1 MLVKQSKNTF
11 IRFIGEYGYL
21 MNQMTRHDRIYD
33 DIGADFLKR
42 ISRKGQEVD
51 VIVADL
57 KNLYGDSVSID
68 ELKTDFCEFI
78 KDLADHKFLVIG
90 ETEEDLEA
98 NDISFSYSLDNP
110 KTFINDFSQF
120 TTDDI
125 QQDSQTLMEQLQR
138 KYYQLHELQFELTSR
153 CNERCIHCYIP
164 NAKKDVG
171 GDMPYEKV
179 CSLIDEFAELGGF
192 GVTLSGG
199 EVFIYKDIMKVIQY
213 CREKDMCV
221 GVLSNL
227 TELKDEQIPLLKEA
241 NLSIVQVSL
250 YSMDPEIHD
259 RITLR
264 KGSHAKT
271 KAAIEKLVAADIPVQ
286 ISCPI
291 MKANKEGY
299 DKVLAY
305 AQSLKVKAQ
314 TDFIMMAQADLN
326 TQNLANRIDLQE
338 TEKVIR
344 DIIEYD
350 VAYREET
357 LKQSPIS
364 SKSIEQLSEE
374 PFCGAGINSCCI
386 SSSGDV
392 YPCPG
397 WSGFS
402 VGNIY
407 SSSLADVW
415 KKSEKLFFLR
425 NLRRRDLPQCL
436 TCEARDFCAPCLV
449 RNYNEND
456 GDMLKV
462 TKHFCDVAFL
472 NMRLDKELIFSK
484 VSAEKPI
491 VKE

>member
-33 DIGADFLKR
+33 DIGADFLRR

-51 VIVADL
+51 SIVSDL
-57 KNLYGDSVSID
+57 KKLYGDSVSFD
-68 ELKTDFCEFI
+68 ELKADFCEFANE
-78 KDLADHKFLVIG
+78 LADHKFLVIG
-90 ETEEDLEA
+90 ETEEDLEK
-98 NDISFSYSLDNP
+98 NDVSFSYSLGNP

-120 TTDDI
+120 TTDDVN
-125 QQDSQTLMEQLQR
+125 QDSQTFMEQLQR
-138 KYYQLHELQFELTSR
+138 KYMQLHDLQFELTSR

-164 NAKKDVG
+164 NAKKDAG

-291 MKANKEGY
+291 MKANKVGY

-305 AQSLKVKAQ
+305 AQSLKVKVQ
-314 TDFIMMAQADLN
+314 TDFIMMAQADMN

-338 TEKVIR
+338 TERVIK
-344 DIIEYD
+344 DIIEHD
-350 VAYREET
+350 VNYRERT
-357 LKQSPIS
+357 LKMAP
-364 SKSIEQLSEE
+364 LSAKNPEEFAEE

-386 SSSGDV
+386 TANGDV
-392 YPCPG
+392 YPCAG
-397 WSGFS
+397 WQEYT
-402 VGNIY
+402 VGNVNEMALSDI
-407 SSSLADVW
+407 W
-415 KKSEKLFFLR
+415 KNSDKLHYLR
-425 NLRRRDLPQCL
+425 GLKQKDLPQCMK
-436 TCEARDFCAPCLV
+436 CEARDYCAPCLV
-449 RNYNEND
+449 RNYNENN

-472 NMRLDKELIFSK
+472 NKRLVEEFLKK
-484 VSAEKPI
+484 
-491 VKE
+491 